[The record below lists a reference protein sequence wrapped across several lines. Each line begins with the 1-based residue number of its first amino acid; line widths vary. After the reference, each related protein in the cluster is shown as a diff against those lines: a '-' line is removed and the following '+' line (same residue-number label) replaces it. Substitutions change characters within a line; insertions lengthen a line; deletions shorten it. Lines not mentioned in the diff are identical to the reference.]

1 MARRWQVVV
10 AGVLVLALL
19 AFLFVMRSEEE
30 KGVVG
35 DGPVAEITDE
45 RVCLQ
50 YPGPPPSNKMG
61 TRCYNL
67 PEEADVEDS
76 IQEGDIVRVRS
87 IDGKVVSV
95 QAFPLPQENP

>member
-1 MARRWQVVV
+1 MVV
-10 AGVLVLALL
+10 AGALVLLL
-19 AFLFVMRSEEE
+19 TSFLYFLRDEEE
-30 KGVVG
+30 GVVG

-45 RVCLQ
+45 RVCLKQ
-50 YPGPPPSNKMG
+50 GRPPPSTKMG

-76 IQEGDIVRVRS
+76 IEEGDVVRVRS

>member
-1 MARRWQVVV
+1 MVVV
-10 AGVLVLALL
+10 GVLVFLL
-19 AFLFVMRSEEE
+19 LSLLYVLRSGEEE
-30 KGVVG
+30 GVVN
-35 DGPVAEITDE
+35 DGPVTEVTDE

-50 YPGPPPSNKMG
+50 HPGPPPSTKMG

-67 PEEADVEDS
+67 PEEAGVEDS

>member
-1 MARRWQVVV
+1 MAV
-10 AGVLVLALL
+10 AGALGL
-19 AFLFVMRSEEE
+19 ILPSFLFVLRSEEE
-30 KGVVG
+30 GVVG

-50 YPGPPPSNKMG
+50 HGRPPPSTKMG
-61 TRCYNL
+61 TRCHNL

-95 QAFPLPQENP
+95 QAFPLEQENP